1 MAEVLMRAGRESSWE
16 AVFSCQLPVSV
27 ASVSLGT
34 LVFAVRDRLFETID
48 GVAETRGEAIASE
61 GDER

>member
-16 AVFSCQLPVSV
+16 AVFSCQLPVV
-27 ASVSLGT
+27 SVSLGT